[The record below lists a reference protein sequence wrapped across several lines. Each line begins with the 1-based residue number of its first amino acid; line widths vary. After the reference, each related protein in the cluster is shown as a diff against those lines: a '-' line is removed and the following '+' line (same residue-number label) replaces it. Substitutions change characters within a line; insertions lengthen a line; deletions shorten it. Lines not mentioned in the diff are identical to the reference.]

1 MESGLNNEL
10 HASLGYIML
19 TIWIF
24 SSIDNKVYVNLE
36 KIFGC
41 VAQEKKKLLVIL

>member
-24 SSIDNKVYVNLE
+24 SSVDKVYVNLE